1 MWGWE
6 KVSAPSGPLANAL
19 CGVAMAT
26 TARLTHCIQGRQA
39 EVTTRVWLSLRT
51 MDRVRGHMQSRAQ
64 SQYTAVQGGYPV
76 LWTWSL
82 SREVTS
88 FEEPS
93 WSSTGWLFPVI
104 TDWRANSQV
113 CVLACELPKP

>member
-1 MWGWE
+1 
-6 KVSAPSGPLANAL
+6 
-19 CGVAMAT
+19 
-26 TARLTHCIQGRQA
+26 
-39 EVTTRVWLSLRT
+39 

-64 SQYTAVQGGYPV
+64 SQYTAVQRVYPV

-93 WSSTGWLFPVI
+93 WSSTGWLLPVI

-113 CVLACELPKP
+113 CVLATSSLWTAQALGDSGTPGGTG